1 MQHMRTRG
9 CCAAATRLGELLGV
23 ARHESDAQRSR
34 GCSGRHRSA
43 PRAAAQ
49 ARSADACRQ
58 QRRREEHARAACAV
72 RPMQRAGRH
81 ERAPPATRRR
91 SLTFRRCRLRAW
103 APAPPCVA
111 KRTAKPLCRS
121 SFPCALKARNMAMAP
136 HTRYTRRR
144 SPDTL
149 ALLIAAVLACLLCQA
164 GWSAAFG
171 DGLPQLDVGPR
182 RRLLR
187 EFTPLQKVRRGAA
200 AAAAPARAVRG
211 GGGDGPRAGAGRFSR
226 PCIPVAP
233 GSGHLFASPRGARPR
248 RRVRPV
254 LRGGTSRVAIG
265 SRRSAR
271 PSAAL
276 RPFPRRSVC
285 GVP

>member
-1 MQHMRTRG
+1 MRSG
-9 CCAAATRLGELLGV
+9 PAAAVDDIAARREPRRRRAAQMRADSSGV
-23 ARHESDAQRSR
+23 ARSMRAPLVP
-34 GCSGRHRSA
+34 SGR
-43 PRAAAQ
+43 
-49 ARSADACRQ
+49 CK
-58 QRRREEHARAACAV
+58 
-72 RPMQRAGRH
+72 GRDDTKA
-81 ERAPPATRRR
+81 ERAPPPATRRR

-121 SFPCALKARNMAMAP
+121 SFPCALKARNIAMAP

-211 GGGDGPRAGAGRFSR
+211 GGVDGPRAGAGRFSR

-254 LRGGTSRVAIG
+254 LRGGTSRVALG
-265 SRRSAR
+265 SWRSAR
-271 PSAAL
+271 PGPPL
-276 RPFPRRSVC
+276 RSFLRRSVC

>member
-1 MQHMRTRG
+1 VPT
-9 CCAAATRLGELLGV
+9 AAA
-23 ARHESDAQRSR
+23 SR
-34 GCSGRHRSA
+34 G
-43 PRAAAQ
+43 
-49 ARSADACRQ
+49 
-58 QRRREEHARAACAV
+58 ACARCLC
-72 RPMQRAGRH
+72 RPADGRDGRDA
-81 ERAPPATRRR
+81 ERATRRR
-91 SLTFRRCRLRAW
+91 SFTFRRCRLRAW
-103 APAPPCVA
+103 APAPSCVA
-111 KRTAKPLCRS
+111 KRAAKRS
-121 SFPCALKARNMAMAP
+121 AAAAAFPFALKARRMAP

-200 AAAAPARAVRG
+200 VTAAPACAARG
-211 GGGDGPRAGAGRFSR
+211 GAGDGARAGGGRFSR

-233 GSGHLFASPRGARPR
+233 GSGHLFASPRSAGPR

-254 LRGGTSRVAIG
+254 LRGGTTRAALG
-265 SRRSAR
+265 SWRSAR
-271 PSAAL
+271 PNARL
-276 RPFPRRSVC
+276 RPFPHRSVC
-285 GVP
+285 AVP